1 MIVTLGRE
9 SKSAA
14 ESLWRK
20 LALSVCTRRLPL
32 GRGAILSGP
41 KGRSA
46 GLSAVWVGQGS
57 DPQRAALPRSANRAD
72 WPQTGFAGDRGSPLP
87 VPTLRGDLRDRPPFA
102 RAEVHYTRK
111 LEEFVVR
118 WSRVMTLRDVA
129 DLAGL
134 SWDVAKRIVKRRL
147 RRDYG
152 RIDLD
157 GVKRLSIDE
166 IYVGKRRGY
175 YTLVLNLDNGRILWV
190 SPGRGKAGLQGLWR
204 RLRRS
209 RARLAAVAMD
219 MSGAYSA
226 AVLEELP
233 GVAIVFDR
241 YHVIQLMNQRLD
253 DLRREMVR
261 EATGPLKLAI
271 KGTRYLLL
279 TRADNLEADQLPK
292 LERALKLNEP
302 LSQGWYLK
310 EELGLLWQQDSYG
323 AMSRFLTQWCEQA
336 QQTGVRQLQQMAKTL
351 QLHRRGLLNYWRHPI
366 NNGRMEGTNNKIK
379 TLNRQA
385 YGYRDEEFFI
395 LKLLGLHESRYKLCG

>member
-1 MIVTLGRE
+1 M
-9 SKSAA
+9 
-14 ESLWRK
+14 
-20 LALSVCTRRLPL
+20 
-32 GRGAILSGP
+32 
-41 KGRSA
+41 
-46 GLSAVWVGQGS
+46 
-57 DPQRAALPRSANRAD
+57 
-72 WPQTGFAGDRGSPLP
+72 
-87 VPTLRGDLRDRPPFA
+87 
-102 RAEVHYTRK
+102 HYTRK
-111 LEEFVVR
+111 LEEFVSR
-118 WSRVMTLRDVA
+118 WSRVMTLGDVA

-134 SWDVAKRIVKRRL
+134 SWDAAKRIVKRRL

-152 RIDLD
+152 RIDLH
-157 GVKRLSIDE
+157 GVKHLSIDE

-175 YTLVLNLDNGRILWV
+175 YTLVLDLDSGRILWV
-190 SPGRGKAGLQGLWR
+190 SPGRGKAGLKGFWR

-209 RARLAAVAMD
+209 RARIAAVAMD
-219 MSGAYSA
+219 MSGAYYA
-226 AVLEELP
+226 AVAGELP
-233 GVAIVFDR
+233 EVAIVFDR

-253 DLRREMVR
+253 ELRREMVR

-279 TRADNLEADQLPK
+279 TRGDNLEAEQLPK

-310 EELGLLWQQDSYG
+310 EELSLLWEQDSYA
-323 AMSRFLTQWCEQA
+323 AMSRFLTAWCEQA
-336 QQTGVRQLQQMAKTL
+336 HQTGVRRLRQMAKTL
-351 QLHRRGLLNYWRHPI
+351 QLHRRGILNYWSHPI

>member
-1 MIVTLGRE
+1 
-9 SKSAA
+9 
-14 ESLWRK
+14 
-20 LALSVCTRRLPL
+20 
-32 GRGAILSGP
+32 
-41 KGRSA
+41 
-46 GLSAVWVGQGS
+46 
-57 DPQRAALPRSANRAD
+57 
-72 WPQTGFAGDRGSPLP
+72 
-87 VPTLRGDLRDRPPFA
+87 
-102 RAEVHYTRK
+102 
-111 LEEFVVR
+111 
-118 WSRVMTLRDVA
+118 MTLSDVA

-134 SWDVAKRIVKRRL
+134 NWDAAKRIVKRRL

-152 RIDLD
+152 RIELH
-157 GVKRLSIDE
+157 GVKHLSIDE

-175 YTLVLNLDNGRILWV
+175 YTLVLDLDSGRILWV
-190 SPGRGKAGLQGLWR
+190 SPGRGKAGLQGFWR

-209 RARLAAVAMD
+209 RVRITAVAMD
-219 MSGAYSA
+219 MSGAYYA
-226 AVLEELP
+226 AALEELP

-253 DLRREMVR
+253 ELRREMVR
-261 EATGPLKLAI
+261 EATGPLKLVI

-279 TRADNLEADQLPK
+279 TRADNLEAEQLPK

-310 EELGLLWQQDSYG
+310 EELSLLWEQGSYV

-336 QQTGVRQLQQMAKTL
+336 QQTGVRQLRQMAKTL
-351 QLHRRGLLNYWRHPI
+351 QVHRRGLLNYWRHPI